1 MLPLCQVWLLP
12 ERDPELPAGSLH
24 VTAPQNNSPRSDHM
38 HRSGRSSL
46 GLALWSPSTVQC
58 GSFEGSGDDRYPSP
72 RMNTTME

>member
-1 MLPLCQVWLLP
+1 MLPLCRFGCCRRGIQSSLL
-12 ERDPELPAGSLH
+12 GSLH
-24 VTAPQNNSPRSDHM
+24 VTAPQNNSPRSHHM

-58 GSFEGSGDDRYPSP
+58 GSFEGSGDDRYPGP